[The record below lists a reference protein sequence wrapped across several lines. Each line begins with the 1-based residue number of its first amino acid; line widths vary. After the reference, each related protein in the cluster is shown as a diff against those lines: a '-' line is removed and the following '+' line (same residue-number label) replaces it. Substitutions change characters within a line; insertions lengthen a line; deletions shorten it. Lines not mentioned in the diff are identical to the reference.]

1 MRVRGVAS
9 RTDGDAGRQTSS
21 VVREIEDLEQPLMDL
36 RTRLV
41 LWILCLFFLGLVYVG
56 FNGPPV

>member
-1 MRVRGVAS
+1 MRERGVAS
-9 RTDGDAGRQTSS
+9 RTESDARLHASS
-21 VVREIEDLEQPLMDL
+21 VIRDIDDVEQPLMDL

-41 LWILCLFFLGLVYVG
+41 LWILCLFFLSLVYVG